1 MEQQQASL
9 SWWERER
16 ERRIGFW
23 FVCDGRFRM
32 SLLKPSIPTITD
44 SVQGRA
50 KKASRRGGGSA
61 ISARAMQRGDRL
73 VG

>member
-1 MEQQQASL
+1 MAQQTIF
-9 SWWERER
+9 SWWEREPKD
-16 ERRIGFW
+16 GFW
-23 FVCDGRFRM
+23 FRCLNRFST